1 MSTFTF
7 EEKRHRYFLDG
18 KALTGITTV
27 LNVVAKPNLIGW
39 AARMATEYVRDNLKD
54 LNDLEQVL
62 ELAKNAHTRKKEEGG
77 SAGTDV
83 HALIEAYI
91 KGLIEKCEG
100 KANQANYLASENPN
114 GQVQQFIAWARENEV
129 EFLASEKRMYSE
141 ELWLGGTCDAIA
153 LIKGKKYVV
162 DFKTQ
167 DRMWDRVPFLQ
178 MAGYLILL
186 EEMGEKDFH
195 GSCVVLLPK
204 KGKLETFFTYDLE
217 NEKQAFLSTL
227 KLYRYLQEKI

>member
-27 LNVVAKPNLIGW
+27 LNVIAKPALIGW
-39 AARMATEYVRDNLKD
+39 AARLATEYVRDNLKS
-54 LNDLEQVL
+54 LEELEQVL
-62 ELAKNAHTRKKEEGG
+62 ELAKNAHTRRKEEGG
-77 SAGTDV
+77 RKGTDV
-83 HALIEAYI
+83 HKWCEEWIAGKDPAIPEEAKEQI
-91 KGLIEKCEG
+91 
-100 KANQANYLASENPN
+100 A
-114 GQVQQFIAWARENEV
+114 QFMRWVLDEDV
-129 EFLASEKRMYSE
+129 KFLESEKRMYSE
-141 ELWLGGTCDAIA
+141 SLWLGGTCDAIA